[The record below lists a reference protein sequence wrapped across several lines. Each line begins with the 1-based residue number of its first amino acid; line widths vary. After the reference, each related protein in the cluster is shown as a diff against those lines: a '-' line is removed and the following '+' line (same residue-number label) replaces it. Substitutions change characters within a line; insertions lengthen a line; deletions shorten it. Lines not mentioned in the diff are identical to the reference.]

1 MTHHTVREWGRV
13 RVGPEGIFSRGQ
25 ADALLEAARRH
36 PCGGDEGTSILSD
49 HHRHLTARHVVG
61 VLAGRDCSLEILPK
75 VDPAGADEAAGT
87 VRRRLVHM
95 LDVALGLG
103 LSVGVATSMAH
114 RAESLLDLFIA
125 HFADR
130 LLAEVRHGLPREY
143 RAQEDDLRALRGRL
157 DIIRQ
162 FTVHAVRPDRLAC
175 RFDSLDAD
183 TPLLRIMK
191 ACVVLLSRHARA
203 QETQRKLAELR
214 FLLADVRD
222 VPRRD
227 LPWAKVRI
235 DRTNG
240 RWRTLLALAKLLL
253 RQHWQQTHADAQ
265 QPEGIT
271 LLFPMHE
278 LFERYVTVQA
288 RRALAPLGLEV
299 IAQGGF
305 ENCLGEWRPGEICLG
320 RVFRTRPD
328 ILVRRQGRVVAVVD
342 TKWKALSADPLDRR
356 HGVPQ
361 ADVYQLMAYARLY
374 CCDRLLLFY
383 PASHGDVDGKIHTH
397 GIAHG
402 RERLDIATISLEAG
416 GGSTRERLR
425 ELICYHAPNE
435 MRAQPEGSGAFL
447 GAL

>member
-1 MTHHTVREWGRV
+1 MVREWGQV
-13 RVGPEGIFSRGQ
+13 RVGPDEIFSRGQ

-49 HHRHLTARHVVG
+49 HHRHLTARQVVG
-61 VLAGRDCSLEILPK
+61 VIAGRGCSLEILPK
-75 VDPAGADEAAGT
+75 VDPADVEEAGT

-103 LSVGVATSMAH
+103 LSVGDATSMAH

-125 HFADR
+125 QFADR
-130 LLAEVRHGLPREY
+130 LLGEVRHGLPRQY
-143 RAQEDDLRALRGRL
+143 RAREDDLRALRGRL
-157 DIIRQ
+157 DIVRQ

-175 RFDSLDAD
+175 RFDMLDAG

-191 ACVVLLSRHARA
+191 ACVVLLARHARA
-203 QETQRKLAELR
+203 QETRRKLAELR
-214 FLLADVRD
+214 FLLADVSD
-222 VPRRD
+222 VARRD
-227 LPWAKVRI
+227 LPWTEIRI
-235 DRTNG
+235 DRASG

-253 RQHWQQTHADAQ
+253 GQHWQQTHADPR

-278 LFERYVTVQA
+278 LFERYVAVQA
-288 RRALAPLGLEV
+288 RRAVAPLGLEV
-299 IAQGGF
+299 VAQGGF
-305 ENCLGEWRPGEICLG
+305 EDCLGEWRPGEVCRG

-328 ILVRRQGRVVAVVD
+328 ILVRRGGKVLAVVD

-356 HGVPQ
+356 HGVSQ

-374 CCDRLLLFY
+374 RCDRLLLLY
-383 PASHGDVDGKIHTH
+383 PALHGDVHGKVHTH

-402 RERLDIATISLEAG
+402 HERLDMASIPLEGDG
-416 GGSTRERLR
+416 GGIRNRLR
-425 ELICYHAPNE
+425 ELICVDLPGGAPTQ
-435 MRAQPEGSGAFL
+435 RVASVPLIL
-447 GAL
+447 GH